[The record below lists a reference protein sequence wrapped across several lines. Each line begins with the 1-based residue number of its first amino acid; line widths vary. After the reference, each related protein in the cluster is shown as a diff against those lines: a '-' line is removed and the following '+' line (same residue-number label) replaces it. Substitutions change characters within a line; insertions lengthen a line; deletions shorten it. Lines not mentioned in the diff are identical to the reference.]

1 MLTFAEEN
9 MKKITE
15 QYLANAYLVH
25 REKDYSPAF
34 VIRGAIR
41 LYILQIAIFL
51 IALWGAFALPP
62 SSPYKALCIWGTG
75 ITMGAFIRD
84 AGWLRRMK
92 ALWPLTQKLIDWPK
106 VETIAKQE
114 Q

>member
-1 MLTFAEEN
+1 

-51 IALWGAFALPP
+51 ISGSLCQFVMTPP
-62 SSPYKALCIWGTG
+62 APSV
-75 ITMGAFIRD
+75 
-84 AGWLRRMK
+84 
-92 ALWPLTQKLIDWPK
+92 PLVFKSVFK
-106 VETIAKQE
+106 
-114 Q
+114 